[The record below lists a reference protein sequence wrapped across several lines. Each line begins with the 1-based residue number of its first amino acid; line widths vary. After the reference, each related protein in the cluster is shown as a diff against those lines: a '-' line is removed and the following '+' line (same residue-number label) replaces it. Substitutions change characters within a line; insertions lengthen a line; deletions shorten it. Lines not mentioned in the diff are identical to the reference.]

1 MLRLN
6 RTCAYTAFVC
16 AFLLLCKCS
25 VHICGIFRL
34 LPLFLLSPVSFHQS
48 WLYFSFG
55 LAAITSAILLG
66 TFVTRFI
73 GFGPQSVESA
83 ALFKFPVV
91 FASFIPLNPF
101 IPCFCTRCRES
112 GEREIENICSPIY
125 RLYDVRLNDYDS
137 HSCRNSQLRSEQ
149 IKESNTNYIPLLWQW
164 IVHIGLAWM

>member
-1 MLRLN
+1 MQCTYMRNIPTFSTISLVARLISSILAVFFIWSCCHHFCHFA
-6 RTCAYTAFVC
+6 R
-16 AFLLLCKCS
+16 
-25 VHICGIFRL
+25 HIRYSF
-34 LPLFLLSPVSFHQS
+34 PLVL
-48 WLYFSFG
+48 
-55 LAAITSAILLG
+55 
-66 TFVTRFI
+66 
-73 GFGPQSVESA
+73 GPQSVESA
-83 ALFKFPVV
+83 VLLKFPVV

-125 RLYDVRLNDYDS
+125 RPYDVRLNDYDS